1 VAFLLKRRAPEKNK
15 EEEMNYWVMNI
26 TYKNTVREKENK
38 NDAYRPFRQ
47 RKKAKEKA
55 SPPDQ

>member
-26 TYKNTVREKENK
+26 TYKNIASEKENK

-47 RKKAKEKA
+47 REKAKEKA